1 MIEQMYYGG
10 KEFRSGVRR
19 KEGAMVDRSNVNT
32 PVSGGVDVTDRG
44 YATQLYEQAADK
56 QDFICFLHFCSER
69 LGRGETVQSTWLGY
83 QEIAAQKSK

>member
-1 MIEQMYYGG
+1 M
-10 KEFRSGVRR
+10 RR
-19 KEGAMVDRSNVNT
+19 KDGAMVDRKNVNV
-32 PVSGGVDVTDRG
+32 PVGAGMGVADGSCATRL
-44 YATQLYEQAADK
+44 YAQAVDK

>member
-1 MIEQMYYGG
+1 M
-10 KEFRSGVRR
+10 RR
-19 KEGAMVDRSNVNT
+19 KDGAMVDRKNVNT
-32 PVSGGVDVTDRG
+32 PAGVGVDATDMG

-83 QEIAAQKSK
+83 QEIIAQRSK